1 MALGTLR
8 LKTIE
13 LEGEISYLTKA
24 SVPIGFTYIQFPGKS
39 EPSVL
44 YYGVWAN
51 VSDEYP
57 GDFFRVEG
65 GNALAFSTT
74 NLTEQLDQ
82 MQRITGDLI
91 ATYLTTTAASQSLN
105 RNGALDLEDK
115 GYTVPGSSQVNG
127 TLHESLTFD
136 SFKSPD
142 ARTSTTTDGETFPVN
157 RTFRIWK
164 RVS

>member
-1 MALGTLR
+1 MSSLTV
-8 LKTIE
+8 
-13 LEGEISYLTKA
+13 GEIHCEDKA
-24 SVPIGFTYIQFPGKS
+24 GFPVGFVYMQLPGCP
-39 EPSVL
+39 EPSVVCT
-44 YYGVWAN
+44 GTWEN

-91 ATYLTTTAASQSLN
+91 DQYLTTASRSYLN

-115 GYTVPGSSQVNG
+115 GYTAPGSSQASG
-127 TLHESLTFD
+127 TLSESLTFD
-136 SFKSPD
+136 SSKSPD
-142 ARTSTTTDGETFPVN
+142 ARTSSTTDGETFPVN

>member
-65 GNALAFSTT
+65 GVAETFDSD

-82 MQRITGDLI
+82 MQRITASRQNTYAATSRGSILVAYIGSTYNGGDSRTSPSYS
-91 ATYLTTTAASQSLN
+91 ASYNAAV
-105 RNGALDLEDK
+105 DI
-115 GYTVPGSSQVNG
+115 
-127 TLHESLTFD
+127 FD
-136 SFKSPD
+136 STNSPD

-157 RTFRIWK
+157 RTIRIWE
-164 RVS
+164 RVEA

>member
-1 MALGTLR
+1 MVLGTLR

-24 SVPIGFTYIQFPGKS
+24 SVPIGFTYIQFPGKP

-65 GNALAFSTT
+65 G
-74 NLTEQLDQ
+74 
-82 MQRITGDLI
+82 R
-91 ATYLTTTAASQSLN
+91 AASFGSGQQNHQFETHAHYHRHYFRYGQDGSYGPAADSN
-105 RNGALDLEDK
+105 SSIGY
-115 GYTVPGSSQVNG
+115 GYTSYSGVN
-127 TLHESLTFD
+127 
-136 SFKSPD
+136 P
-142 ARTSTTTDGETFPVN
+142 TSGAHGAETRPVN
-157 RTFRIWK
+157 RTIRIWK
-164 RVS
+164 RIS

>member
-13 LEGEISYLTKA
+13 LEGEISYLRKA

-65 GNALAFSTT
+65 GVAETFDSD

-82 MQRITGDLI
+82 MQRIVSGSLGISVRAEIGDH
-91 ATYLTTTAASQSLN
+91 
-105 RNGALDLEDK
+105 GALSTSEPVTYGFSSGSTGRDL
-115 GYTVPGSSQVNG
+115 S
-127 TLHESLTFD
+127 FD
-136 SFKSPD
+136 SSGSPN
-142 ARTSTTTDGETFPVN
+142 ARTSATTDGETFPVN
-157 RTFRIWK
+157 RTIRIWK
-164 RVS
+164 RIS

>member
-65 GNALAFSTT
+65 GVAETFDSD

-82 MQRITGDLI
+82 MQRITGEGPADDSGTHSI
-91 ATYLTTTAASQSLN
+91 PYDGAFSFASGGDGPWDV
-105 RNGALDLEDK
+105 GAGGK
-115 GYTVPGSSQVNG
+115 FY
-127 TLHESLTFD
+127 FD
-136 SFKSPD
+136 SADSPD

-157 RTFRIWK
+157 RTIRIWE
-164 RVS
+164 RVEA

>member
-24 SVPIGFTYIQFPGKS
+24 SVPIGFTYIQFPGKP

-65 GNALAFSTT
+65 GVAETFDSD

-91 ATYLTTTAASQSLN
+91 DQYLTTASRSYLT

-115 GYTVPGSSQVNG
+115 GYTAPGSSQASG
-127 TLHESLTFD
+127 TLSESLTFD
-136 SFKSPD
+136 SSKSPD
-142 ARTSTTTDGETFPVN
+142 ARTSSTTDGETFPVN
-157 RTFRIWK
+157 RTIRIWE
-164 RVS
+164 RVEA